1 MENRKTRATPSDLF
15 NAITDR
21 LGLDDDRYYQIRPG
35 NGGEYIS
42 EAYIKGIDQFSVTLE
57 IPEDDDPV
65 LAIKAK
71 AYMPVMSKVDWYICG
86 SIVGYEED
94 LDYLLDL
101 AKRIVPVGREIV
113 EENEAV
119 FSPTV
124 EELDAAERR

>member
-1 MENRKTRATPSDLF
+1 MENKMARATPSDLF
-15 NAITDR
+15 NLITDR
-21 LGLDDDRYYQIRPG
+21 LGLDDDRYYQQRPG
-35 NGGEYIS
+35 NGGDYIP

-65 LAIKAK
+65 LIIKVK
-71 AYMPVMSKVDWYICG
+71 AYMPIVSKVGLYVCG

-101 AKRIVPVGREIV
+101 AKKIIPVGREIV
-113 EENEAV
+113 EENKAV

-124 EELDAAERR
+124 EQLDAADRQ